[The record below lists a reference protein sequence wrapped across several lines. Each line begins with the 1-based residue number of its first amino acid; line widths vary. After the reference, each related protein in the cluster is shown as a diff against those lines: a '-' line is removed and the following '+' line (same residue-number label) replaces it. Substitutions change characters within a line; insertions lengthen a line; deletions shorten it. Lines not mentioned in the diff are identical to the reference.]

1 MCVCVDF
8 KQAEMIRDP
17 EGLQEAELAPS
28 SLPEMQP
35 TVSDLG
41 LWRMQV
47 CAIARL
53 RFLKLKHGK
62 KALFTL

>member
-1 MCVCVDF
+1 
-8 KQAEMIRDP
+8 MIRDP

-35 TVSDLG
+35 AVSDLG